1 MRPLHLLLA
10 IAAGVLLYLVLFGF
24 IISKPLTTDSLGTY
38 VDYKTSYLESIAQQ
52 RKILILAGSN
62 GRFSHRCETIT
73 QETHIACANLSV
85 AVDVDLRWQM
95 AHYWKYLKAGDVLY
109 MPLEYGPLFIT
120 GASIGEEAPFVVR
133 HDHASLALYA
143 AGKLPYA
150 LFYFDFRY
158 LIAGLGEN
166 LLKAAGVQRRNSV
179 ATLTQQG
186 DERDTTPA
194 KAQVYRSYID
204 SIPAA
209 PIAHELYDDPSS
221 LEMLRAVIQKARS
234 EGVIVVGGL
243 PTTFDD
249 VVVPDALIDRMRA
262 VFETDGACFVVL
274 PNRSLYPRRAFFD
287 SEYHLQE
294 PFQMMHSRM
303 LAPILGEISTSASC
317 PKPETPRAAS
327 PD

>member
-1 MRPLHLLLA
+1 MRPLHLLLTIASGVA
-10 IAAGVLLYLVLFGF
+10 IYLMLFCF
-24 IISKPLTTDSLGTY
+24 IISKPLTTDMLGTY
-38 VDYKTSYLESIAQQ
+38 IDYKSSYLQSIAQQ

-73 QETHIACANLSV
+73 RRTDIACANLSI

-109 MPLEYGPLFIT
+109 MPVEYGSLFVT
-120 GASIGEEAPFVVR
+120 GASIGEEAPYVVR
-133 HDHASLALYA
+133 HDHPSLALYA
-143 AGKLPYA
+143 VTRLPYA

-158 LIAGLGEN
+158 LISGLGET

-179 ATLTQQG
+179 ATLTKQG

-194 KAQVYRSYID
+194 KADVYRSYID

-209 PIAHELYDDPSS
+209 PIAHDIYDDPSS
-221 LEMLRAVIQKARS
+221 LEMLRAVLQTARS
-234 EGVIVVGGL
+234 RGVIVVGGL
-243 PTTFDD
+243 PTTFDEAT
-249 VVVPDALIDRMRA
+249 VTDALIDRMRA
-262 VFETDGACFVVL
+262 IFESAGACFIVL
-274 PNRSLYPRRAFFD
+274 PNRSLYPRSAFFD

-294 PFQMMHSRM
+294 PFQIAHSEL
-303 LAPILGEISTSASC
+303 LAPILGEISKSASC
-317 PKPETPRAAS
+317 PKASPAAS